1 MQNQVPP
8 PDGPP
13 RPKPTPKP
21 PTGQYYEAQL
31 GETIGLSA
39 KDQMIFQTALAM
51 LQTNAW
57 FVRDPESEMFRVA
70 TAFVEAFLKETNN
83 VEIK

>member
-13 RPKPTPKP
+13 RPKPTPKD

-31 GETIGLSA
+31 GETIGLSVR
-39 KDQMIFQTALAM
+39 DQMIFETLLAM
-51 LQTNAW
+51 ISSRNFDASAPLAMT
-57 FVRDPESEMFRVA
+57 RIA
-70 TAFVEAFLKETNN
+70 TAFVEAFLKETGNE
-83 VEIK
+83 EI